1 MKRMPNK
8 VVHYKSIGPV
18 TFFRNRLSKSMKI
31 SVKPDK
37 SVLVSFPMFVSL
49 KEATTFLSKHEDWIL
64 KQQEKAAAA
73 RKLYPH
79 GLSIPTKLHL
89 IELCQGKIG
98 EIITKG
104 NILQLYAEDFNSE
117 AGHLFLED
125 ILNQVYRSEAR
136 KLLPARLKELAATHG
151 FSYAKVTIRNNRRNW
166 GSCSSRNNIS
176 LNLQMMKLPDE
187 LIDYIL
193 LHELVHT
200 EIKDHSERFW
210 KRLDQLTYSR
220 AKKLAKEVKK
230 YTTYTI

>member
-49 KEATTFLSKHEDWIL
+49 KEATTFLAKHEDWIL
-64 KQQEKAAAA
+64 KQQEKASAS
-73 RKLYPH
+73 RKSYPH
-79 GLSIPTKLHL
+79 GSTIATKLHV
-89 IELCQGKIG
+89 IELCPGKIG
-98 EIITKG
+98 EIVTTG
-104 NILQLYAEDFNSE
+104 NIVKIYAEDFNSE

-125 ILNQVYRSEAR
+125 IINQVYRTEAR
-136 KLLPARLKELAATHG
+136 KLLPPRLKELATTHG
-151 FSYAKVTIRNNRRNW
+151 FSYAKATIRNNRRNW

-187 LIDYIL
+187 LVDYIL

-210 KRLDQLTYSR
+210 KRLDQLTHNR

>member
-18 TFFRNRLSKSMKI
+18 TFFRNKLSKSMKI

-37 SVLVSFPMFVSL
+37 SVLVSFPMFVSI
-49 KEATTFLSKHEDWIL
+49 KEAGTFLAKHEEWVL

-73 RKLYPH
+73 RKSYPH
-79 GLSIPTKLHL
+79 GLSIPTKLHV
-89 IELCQGKIG
+89 IELCPGKIG
-98 EIITKG
+98 EITTSG
-104 NILQLYAEDFNSE
+104 NHVKIHAEDFNSE

-125 ILNQVYRSEAR
+125 ILNQVYRNEAR

-151 FSYAKVTIRNNRRNW
+151 LRYAKVTIRNNRRNW

-176 LNLQMMKLPDE
+176 LNLQMMKLPED

-210 KRLDQLTYSR
+210 ERLDQLTHNR
-220 AKKLAKEVKK
+220 AKKMAKEVKK